1 MTTTHATER
10 HLPVSGQQG
19 SKSRAAGARSARA
32 LLAHGWP
39 VALLVLLAYLVL
51 SPLVRLQAL
60 AVDDGAAGYDRALAS
75 ANLSRTI
82 WTTVAL
88 GLGSLTIAM
97 GLGIVLAWYSTRLPP
112 RASWLAML
120 PMLPIVLPPVASV
133 IGWAMLLSPK
143 SGILN
148 RLMRELPW
156 WRPDATE
163 LPSGPVDVFSPLWIV
178 IVTGLSLTS
187 FVYVF
192 LRSGMARLNAEL
204 LEASRLA
211 GAGQFRTF
219 VSVVLPM
226 IRPSLIYG
234 GAVALLL
241 GLGQFTAPL
250 LLGTQQNVRVITTEV
265 YRFASLPPTDYAAA
279 AAMAS
284 PLLVVGLLVV
294 ALQRVLLSNGQR
306 FVSDVGKGTR
316 TASRPSRASVG
327 VIAGYGLF
335 ATFLPIGA
343 LVVASL
349 SPFWT
354 GKVEPSQWTTA
365 SFEKILD
372 DPRLVDGIQT
382 SVIVSVVA
390 VAILIPIG
398 YLIAEL
404 IHRERGGRV
413 VRGAVDLLIT
423 LPLGVPAVVFGA
435 GFLFTYTEKPLV
447 LYGTKWVLIV
457 VYVTL
462 MVPYTV
468 RLQLAAR
475 MAMGDAYEAAA
486 RVSGAGAVRAHLG
499 ILMPMMR
506 GAIGGAA
513 ALIFVLLSHEF
524 AASLLVRSTRT
535 QVLGTVFYDY
545 WTTSSYPV
553 VAAIGLVMCAI
564 TALGVGLALRI
575 GGSSNTLERL

>member
-1 MTTTHATER
+1 MTTTTRAPDRSPDVGRLEPAPVNDR
-10 HLPVSGQQG
+10 PRLP
-19 SKSRAAGARSARA
+19 RAIV
-32 LLAHGWP
+32 AHGWP
-39 VALLVLLAYLVL
+39 VVLLLLLAYLVL
-51 SPLVRLQAL
+51 SPLVRLQMLAL
-60 AVDDGAAGYDRALAS
+60 EDGAAGYDRAFAAADLAS
-75 ANLSRTI
+75 TI
-82 WTTVAL
+82 WTTVGL
-88 GLGSLTIAM
+88 GLGSLVIAM
-97 GLGIVLAWYSTRLPP
+97 TTGIVLAWYSTRLPA
-112 RASWLAML
+112 RVGWMAML

-133 IGWAMLLSPK
+133 IGWAMLLSPR
-143 SGILN
+143 SGTLN
-148 RLMRELPW
+148 RLLRELPW
-156 WRPDATE
+156 WRPEPGEMPT
-163 LPSGPVDVFSPLWIV
+163 GPVDVFSPLWI
-178 IVTGLSLTS
+178 IIITGLSLTS

-192 LRSGMARLNAEL
+192 LRSGMARLNSEL
-204 LEASRLA
+204 QEASRLA
-211 GAGQFRTF
+211 GASQLRTF

-226 IRPSLIYG
+226 LRPSLIYG

-250 LLGTQQNVRVITTEV
+250 LLGTSQNVQVLTTEV

-284 PLLVVGLLVV
+284 PLLVVGLIIV
-294 ALQRVLLSNGQR
+294 AVQRVLLSNGQR

-316 TASRPSRASVG
+316 SVSRPSKTAVF
-327 VIAGYGLF
+327 VVAVYALV
-335 ATFLPIGA
+335 ATCLPIGI
-343 LVVASL
+343 LVAASL
-349 SPFWT
+349 SPFWN
-354 GKVEPSQWTTA
+354 GRIDPSVWTTE
-365 SFEKILD
+365 SFEQVFN
-372 DPRLVDGIQT
+372 DPQLINGIRT
-382 SVIVSVVA
+382 SVVVSVAAVA
-390 VAILIPIG
+390 VLIPVG

-404 IHRERGGRV
+404 IHRQRGGRF
-413 VRGAVDLLIT
+413 VRSAVDLIVT

-435 GFLFTYTEKPLV
+435 GFLFTYTQGPLV
-447 LYGTKWVLIV
+447 LYGTNWVLIV

-462 MVPYTV
+462 MLPYTV

-475 MAMGDAYEAAA
+475 MSMGDAYEAAA
-486 RVSGAGAVRAHLG
+486 RVSGASAVRAHLG

-553 VAAIGLVMCAI
+553 VAAVGLVMCAI
-564 TALGVGLALRI
+564 TAAGVALALRI